1 MSIST
6 NIHRLYVCDLLG
18 SEVDNFMK
26 FLIKTSNAIEF
37 IESDIQNIEAPRIDD
52 PII

>member
-1 MSIST
+1 M
-6 NIHRLYVCDLLG
+6 VLG
-18 SEVDNFMK
+18 YEVDKNFEI
-26 FLIKTSNAIEF
+26 LIKTLNAAEL